1 MGRVRVL
8 PVLLS
13 GVTAAVAAA
22 GGAFAQP
29 QIPATFYGSV
39 TIDGAPAAA
48 GTEVRAIVNGLD
60 CTQATPGQRPV
71 FIDGDI
77 AAYVLYVVHE
87 TQREGCARDGSR
99 VTFTINGRPAIQTA
113 VWKAGPI
120 PLDLSSGDA
129 SPIPLPS
136 PTPTLGSA
144 VETLTAA
151 AEPPEATATGT
162 PTPKTGTPSTE
173 GARLNSTPLPP
184 GAASPGGSDESEGSP
199 ILPVIG
205 GTLIVLAV
213 GAGAAGYVLSR
224 KHRRPPD
231 SSGSTFDP

>member
-1 MGRVRVL
+1 M
-8 PVLLS
+8 VLLS

-48 GTEVRAIVNGLD
+48 GTEVRAVVNGLD
-60 CTQATPGQRPV
+60 CTQAAPGQRPV

-99 VTFTINGRPAIQTA
+99 VTFTINGRPAMQTA

-120 PLDLSSGDA
+120 PLDLSSGNA
-129 SPIPLPS
+129 SLIPLPS
-136 PTPTLGSA
+136 PTPTLVSA

-151 AEPPEATATGT
+151 AETTEAAVTET
-162 PTPKTGTPSTE
+162 PTPKAVTPPTE
-173 GARLNSTPLPP
+173 GARLDSTPLPP
-184 GAASPGGSDESEGSP
+184 GAASPDGGGDSDGSSM
-199 ILPVIG
+199 LPVLG
-205 GTLIVLAV
+205 GILIVLAV
-213 GAGAAGYVLSR
+213 GAGTAGYVLSR
-224 KHRRPPD
+224 KHRMAADGSR
-231 SSGSTFDP
+231 STFEP